1 MEDVTVLTSRLDE
14 TIEEWRREAVT
25 EGESRGLSQ
34 GLSQGR
40 SEGLSEGLSQGRTEG
55 AARQRALL
63 GRLAAQRFG
72 RATAERVEALLG
84 DVADWDRLGLVGE
97 VIVEAAS
104 GEELT
109 RRIRALV
116 RD

>member
-1 MEDVTVLTSRLDE
+1 MLTSRLDE

-34 GLSQGR
+34 GR
-40 SEGLSEGLSQGRTEG
+40 SEGLSQGRSEG

-63 GRLAAQRFG
+63 RRLAAQRFG
-72 RATAERVEALLG
+72 PATGERVEALLE

-97 VIVEAAS
+97 AIVEAAS

-109 RRIRALV
+109 RRVRALV
-116 RD
+116 RG